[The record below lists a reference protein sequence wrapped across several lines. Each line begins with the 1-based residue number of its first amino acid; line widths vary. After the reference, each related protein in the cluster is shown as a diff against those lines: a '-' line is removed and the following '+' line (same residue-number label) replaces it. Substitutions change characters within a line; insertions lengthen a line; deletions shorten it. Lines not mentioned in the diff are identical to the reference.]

1 MRRDKEYGFPANS
14 TLAVLGLA
22 AVALIGWG
30 LTGEDGPAPQ
40 PKEEPTV
47 MATQTEQASK
57 PALDLETPEKLESI
71 TFAVG

>member
-1 MRRDKEYGFPANS
+1 MLRDHQEGFPARGA
-14 TLAVLGLA
+14 LVVLGLA

-40 PKEEPTV
+40 PKEVPAVT
-47 MATQTEQASK
+47 ATQTEKASK
-57 PALDLETPEKLESI
+57 PALDQETPEKLETI